1 MTFAFYVLI
10 LDARHFCR
18 GVGVVV
24 GVVVVAAAV
33 AAVAVVAAVAHVP
46 SHGDVGH
53 DGPSPDD
60 CWMTVRRYCWANEV
74 ELPLLRPPR
83 TLWRLLRPLQLAS
96 AHRHQ
101 PYEPYEPYGPNGPN
115 GPEEDQYLN
124 SAKERNKRMSKKI
137 NSIGTLQQ
145 HL

>member
-18 GVGVVV
+18 DVGVAV
-24 GVVVVAAAV
+24 GVVVVVVVA

-60 CWMTVRRYCWANEV
+60 CWMTVRRYCWANVV

-83 TLWRLLRPLQLAS
+83 TL
-96 AHRHQ
+96 
-101 PYEPYEPYGPNGPN
+101 
-115 GPEEDQYLN
+115 
-124 SAKERNKRMSKKI
+124 
-137 NSIGTLQQ
+137 
-145 HL
+145 

>member
-1 MTFAFYVLI
+1 MTFAFYALI

-18 GVGVVV
+18 DVGVAV
-24 GVVVVAAAV
+24 GVVVAAAV
-33 AAVAVVAAVAHVP
+33 VAAVAVVVVVVRVP
-46 SHGDVGH
+46 SHGDAGH

-60 CWMTVRRYCWANEV
+60 CWMTVRQYCWANEV

-83 TLWRLLRPLQLAS
+83 TLWRPLRPLQPAS
-96 AHRHQ
+96 AHRHR
-101 PYEPYEPYGPNGPN
+101 PYEPDGPN

-124 SAKERNKRMSKKI
+124 SAKERNKRMSKKV
-137 NSIGTLQQ
+137 NSRGTLQQ